1 MILSFPPPYIQEARV
16 YITSESETDLPVSHI
31 DVLFRMQ
38 AVGTISLSPFYP
50 YLHSL
55 SPRPH

>member
-16 YITSESETDLPVSHI
+16 YITSESGIDLPVSPI
-31 DVLFRMQ
+31 DVLLRMQ
-38 AVGTISLSPFYP
+38 AVETISLSLFYP

-55 SPRPH
+55 SPHPH